1 MSGRNRKLTAK
12 AQEHMEARAASLA
25 AAVKKRDTRRKNAE
39 IVPEIDYL
47 TGMLARTKLGGRRK
61 RKTRRRSRK

>member
-1 MSGRNRKLTAK
+1 
-12 AQEHMEARAASLA
+12 MEQRAASLA

-39 IVPEIDYL
+39 IAPEIDYL
-47 TGMLARTKLGGRRK
+47 SSMFAKTKLGGRRK

>member
-12 AQEHMEARAASLA
+12 AQEQMEQRAVSLA
-25 AAVKKRDTRRKNAE
+25 AAVKKRDTRRKNAA
-39 IVPEIDYL
+39 IAPEIDYL
-47 TGMLARTKLGGRRK
+47 SSMLARTKLGGRSK